1 MRLLY
6 YSTPSFAVCDF
17 PLIKEYM
24 EKGIDVLYL
33 IKLTPYNC
41 HSTLINI
48 EKQIPINGIFK
59 FSEYAESGIFSD
71 YLDLDKIYVVNQLSP
86 RNFSLSSLILTIKL
100 ILFIIRLKV
109 NVLHTTI
116 FCDLDSF
123 LLFFKKKLVVT
134 LHDPIPHTGEKSSR
148 REIFRRLAIKYSS
161 KIFLLNV
168 IQKNKFIDMYH
179 VDENKVEIN
188 RLGVYDSVNVYRNLI
203 IDKVDA
209 SPSKNIL
216 FFGRI
221 SPYKGVEYLLEAMSI
236 VHAQY
241 PDAICTVMGGG
252 EFYFDVTPYLN
263 TSYVKIVNRFIAT
276 SELISA
282 IESSFVVVCPYTDAT
297 QSGVV
302 YTSYALHKP
311 VIASDVGGFSE
322 SVIDSET
329 GLLVPPRDSKSIAD
343 AIIYLLKHSDESVR
357 MSNMIKKNISDGLF
371 CWSNIA
377 DKYID
382 VYKNFG
388 H

>member
-1 MRLLY
+1 
-6 YSTPSFAVCDF
+6 
-17 PLIKEYM
+17 
-24 EKGIDVLYL
+24 
-33 IKLTPYNC
+33 
-41 HSTLINI
+41 
-48 EKQIPINGIFK
+48 
-59 FSEYAESGIFSD
+59 
-71 YLDLDKIYVVNQLSP
+71 
-86 RNFSLSSLILTIKL
+86 
-100 ILFIIRLKV
+100 
-109 NVLHTTI
+109 
-116 FCDLDSF
+116 
-123 LLFFKKKLVVT
+123 
-134 LHDPIPHTGEKSSR
+134 
-148 REIFRRLAIKYSS
+148 
-161 KIFLLNV
+161 
-168 IQKNKFIDMYH
+168 MYH

-311 VIASDVGGFSE
+311 VIASRPEYNHG
-322 SVIDSET
+322 
-329 GLLVPPRDSKSIAD
+329 R
-343 AIIYLLKHSDESVR
+343 
-357 MSNMIKKNISDGLF
+357 
-371 CWSNIA
+371 
-377 DKYID
+377 
-382 VYKNFG
+382 
-388 H
+388 

>member
-6 YSTPSFAVCDF
+6 YSTPSFADCDF

-209 SPSKNIL
+209 S
-216 FFGRI
+216 
-221 SPYKGVEYLLEAMSI
+221 
-236 VHAQY
+236 
-241 PDAICTVMGGG
+241 
-252 EFYFDVTPYLN
+252 
-263 TSYVKIVNRFIAT
+263 
-276 SELISA
+276 
-282 IESSFVVVCPYTDAT
+282 
-297 QSGVV
+297 
-302 YTSYALHKP
+302 
-311 VIASDVGGFSE
+311 
-322 SVIDSET
+322 
-329 GLLVPPRDSKSIAD
+329 
-343 AIIYLLKHSDESVR
+343 
-357 MSNMIKKNISDGLF
+357 
-371 CWSNIA
+371 
-377 DKYID
+377 
-382 VYKNFG
+382 
-388 H
+388 